1 MFGISLNNKLPI
13 YEQLMENVTRLVLN
27 GVLEPNE
34 PLPSVRELAAELA
47 VNPNTVQKA
56 FTELE
61 RSGVA
66 YSVSGKGR
74 FVTDDVESLKKNM
87 IKNSFKSIK
96 QNVDELIKY
105 GVTYDEFMDKMSKIY
120 KEGVK
125 WLK

>member
-13 YEQLMENVTRLVLN
+13 YEQLIESITKQVLS
-27 GVLEPNE
+27 GVLEPDE
-34 PLPSVRELAAELA
+34 PLPSVRELASELA

-74 FVTDDVESLKKNM
+74 FVTDDVEALKKHM
-87 IKNSFKSIK
+87 IKNCYKRIK
-96 QNVDELIKY
+96 PEINELLNY
-105 GVTYDEFMDKMSKIY
+105 GVSVEEITQRITEMY
-120 KEGVK
+120 KEGIK
-125 WLK
+125 

>member
-13 YEQLMENVTRLVLN
+13 YEQLIDSITKQVLS
-27 GVLEPNE
+27 GVLEPNA

-61 RSGVA
+61 RNGVA

-74 FVTDDVESLKKNM
+74 FVTDDVETLKKHK
-87 IKNSFKSIK
+87 IKNCYKRIK
-96 QNVDELIKY
+96 PEISELLRY
-105 GVTYDEFMDKMSKIY
+105 GVTCEELTQTIIQMY
-120 KEGVK
+120 KEGIK
-125 WLK
+125 

>member
-66 YSVSGKGR
+66 YSVNGKGR
-74 FVTDDVESLKKNM
+74 FVTDDVEKLKKNM
-87 IKNSFKSIK
+87 IKNSFKSMKPNI
-96 QNVDELIKY
+96 DELIKY
-105 GVTYDEFMDKMSKIY
+105 GVSYDEFMEQMDRLY

-125 WLK
+125 